1 MTTHLITRC
10 IAVREGQTT
19 VALEPYFWA
28 KLQEIC
34 DHERASLPLLIGEID
49 DKRGGCSRASAIR
62 IFVTEYFW
70 SAAASRFGSPRRNAA
85 SEDADLLK
93 ALRSDSENGT
103 ARSRLRRF
111 DFEPGHE

>member
-49 DKRGGCSRASAIR
+49 DKRGAALVRALFEFLSPS
-62 IFVTEYFW
+62 IFG
-70 SAAASRFGSPRRNAA
+70 RQRRPGSGPR
-85 SEDADLLK
+85 
-93 ALRSDSENGT
+93 GGM
-103 ARSRLRRF
+103 RRRKM
-111 DFEPGHE
+111 PIY